1 MGEYPTAS
9 LINEYDTRLK
19 LYEACTA
26 SVESLVKTILRTR
39 DEQIHSVSSRVKD
52 RDSYLK
58 KVSRKEGK
66 YRSISDITD
75 VAGIRVITYF
85 HDDVDRI
92 AAIIASEFE
101 LDLPNCV
108 DKRASHANDSF
119 GYMSLH
125 YVASFS
131 TTRSELPE
139 YSSYKDIKFEIQ
151 IRSILQH
158 AWAEIEHD
166 RGYHNAMSLP
176 PHISRRFSRL
186 AGHLEIGDS
195 EFAQIRDAIE
205 AYKGDVAE
213 KLTSNPQSIELDE
226 VSITLFIHESQLV
239 RKLDERLA
247 NIFSLPLTASE
258 EIAMYILRALHYC
271 KYRNI
276 LEVEND
282 LEKNQAQILTYCE
295 LIKDEE
301 LDPYYYLG
309 GCILYMATLK
319 QLEIGTVESMIK
331 YMDYVSLADEEERRN
346 KAVHRVQLYKS
357 MNAQVD
363 VVSS

>member
-1 MGEYPTAS
+1 MEDYPTSS
-9 LINEYDTRLK
+9 LISEYDTRLK

-26 SVESLVKTILRTR
+26 SVEILVKTILRTK
-39 DEQIHSVSSRVKD
+39 DEQVHSVSSRVKD
-52 RDSYLK
+52 RDSYVK

-75 VAGIRVITYF
+75 VAGIRIITYF

-101 LDLPNCV
+101 LDLSNCV

-205 AYKGDVAE
+205 VYKGDVAE
-213 KLTSNPQSIELDE
+213 KLSSNPQSIELDE
-226 VSITLFIHESQLV
+226 VSITLFVHESPLV
-239 RKLDERLA
+239 RKIDESLA
-247 NIFSLPLTASE
+247 KLFNLTLTE
-258 EIAMYILRALHYC
+258 NGDFITHILRALHYC

-276 LEVEND
+276 LEVETD
-282 LEKNQAQILTYCE
+282 LEKNQSKILDYCA
-295 LIKDEE
+295 LIKDVRQ
-301 LDPYYYLG
+301 DSRYDSG
-309 GCILYMATLK
+309 GCILYMTSLK
-319 QLEIGTVESMIK
+319 QLKNGTVESMVK
-331 YMDYVSLADEEERRN
+331 YMDYVSLGGEESRRD
-346 KAVHRVQLYKS
+346 KAVHRLRLYKT
-357 MNAQVD
+357 MKAQVD
-363 VVSS
+363 TVPE